1 MKIKLLAFV
10 LLFWT
15 TISFAGL
22 DSNVLIHGRIHSFD
36 KTSARVIDEHNQ
48 IFNLAKTYFPKNFV
62 FQADKTFMLEMP
74 FEDFEKLTIKRL
86 PAKK

>member
-1 MKIKLLAFV
+1 MKIKLLTFV

-15 TISFAGL
+15 ATSFAGL
-22 DSNVLIHGRIHSFD
+22 DSHILVHGRIHSFD

-48 IFNLAKTYFPKNFV
+48 IFNLAKTYFPNDFV
-62 FQADKTFMLEMP
+62 FQTDKTFMLEMP
-74 FEDFEKLTIKRL
+74 FEDFEKLAIKRL